1 MAGRRILNNIYYKY
15 FKGNKYLV
23 LGTTTSI
30 KDRHNKRIKY
40 IGYGYHTEKE
50 KEYFV
55 YKVYQ
60 NKYLILDTD
69 SKPLKGPHIVY
80 QDKKGKIYI
89 KPYRLFISKVDHDK
103 YPDINNDY
111 IFEIDPKGDE
121 EDE

>member
-80 QDKKGKIYI
+80 RDKKGKLLNRHLKHVYCVI
-89 KPYRLFISKVDHDK
+89 KGRTELLH
-103 YPDINNDY
+103 
-111 IFEIDPKGDE
+111 FEI
-121 EDE
+121 